1 LDSLGNNTMRILQI
15 NSAREIGGG
24 ERHLVDLINTLS
36 GHGHK
41 VFAAVNL
48 ESPLVPELSTLRR
61 ENIFQLPLR
70 NWWNL
75 RSAMELSKF
84 VRARQIEIVHAHVAR
99 DYPLAA
105 LATGRTNARLVL
117 TRHVLFPL
125 NRIHRLTLRRT
136 AKVIAVSEAVTES
149 LYRQN

>member
-1 LDSLGNNTMRILQI
+1 MRILQI

-36 GHGHK
+36 RDGHE

-48 ESPLVPELSTLRR
+48 ESPLVPELSTLPRGHV
-61 ENIFQLPLR
+61 IHLPFR
-70 NWWNL
+70 NWWNF
-75 RSAMELSKF
+75 RSAMELAKF
-84 VRARQIEIVHAHVAR
+84 VRARRIQIVHAHVAR

-105 LATGRTNARLVL
+105 LAARRTNTRLVL

-125 NRIHRLTLRRT
+125 NR
-136 AKVIAVSEAVTES
+136 
-149 LYRQN
+149 